1 MVNNGA
7 NPHHIPIVNP
17 LAQLIIL
24 PCMAAIFHEV
34 PRLSTA
40 SRGVMTVEGPLPS
53 SAPPPLTPLTHLP
66 PMLISV
72 FPMGVTDP
80 PLGHKVL

>member
-17 LAQLIIL
+17 LAQLIII
-24 PCMAAIFHEV
+24 PYMAANFHEV

-40 SRGVMTVEGPLPS
+40 SRGVMTVE
-53 SAPPPLTPLTHLP
+53 
-66 PMLISV
+66 V
-72 FPMGVTDP
+72 CVT
-80 PLGHKVL
+80 VVVTNVQYVVVV